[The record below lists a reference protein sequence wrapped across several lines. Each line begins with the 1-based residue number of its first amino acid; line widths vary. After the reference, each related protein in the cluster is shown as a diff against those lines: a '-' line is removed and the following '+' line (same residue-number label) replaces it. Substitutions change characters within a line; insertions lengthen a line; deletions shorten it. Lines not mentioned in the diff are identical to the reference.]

1 MARSP
6 ADDSIGVSDQYLINP
21 EPMAPRRRR
30 MRDRVA
36 LGHLFM
42 IASALLAFVLALSV
56 LRDRRASEAVLVA
69 SVEILPGTVI
79 TDDLV
84 DTVYLPS
91 DSGLVNSMAKPGTLS
106 ANTTAGQRLAPGDPI
121 TITGLAT
128 SSTPSGLR
136 AMSLPIDRV
145 DAVGGDIVAGDRV
158 DVISVN
164 DGIAAYVSVNL
175 EVLATQRSEARTGAL
190 NSTALSTYYVTVAVD
205 GRDGLA
211 LALALEQGNVSVL
224 RSTGAE
230 PVQSE
235 DLQLSEVEA
244 TTDTGDGLV
253 GKPQGT
259 SEPDEPADG

>member
-1 MARSP
+1 MARSSG
-6 ADDSIGVSDQYLINP
+6 DENIGPSKQLLVEP

-42 IASALLAFVLALSV
+42 VASALLAFVLALSV
-56 LRDRRASEAVLVA
+56 LRDRRPTEPVLMAST
-69 SVEILPGTVI
+69 EILPGTVI
-79 TDDLV
+79 TADLV
-84 DTVYLPS
+84 ETVYLPS
-91 DSGLVNSMAKPGTLS
+91 DSGLVDSMAKPGSLG

-121 TITGLAT
+121 TITALAT

-145 DAVGGDIVAGDRV
+145 DAVGGDIVAGDRI
-158 DVISVN
+158 DVISVTN
-164 DGIAAYVSVNL
+164 QVATYVAVDL
-175 EVLATQRSEARTGAL
+175 EVLATQRSESRTGAL
-190 NSTALSTYYVTVAVD
+190 SSNALTTYYVTVAVD

-230 PVQSE
+230 PVDDAELKLAEIEGPGPLIYDDVTNQP
-235 DLQLSEVEA
+235 
-244 TTDTGDGLV
+244 GDST
-253 GKPQGT
+253 QD
-259 SEPDEPADG
+259 EPDDG